1 VYRKMRVTY
10 VMRKPLRRFS
20 AWIAALVLTATALAV
35 VSATP
40 APAASTLLPPG
51 AVAPTDNQ
59 RAIARKVGAI
69 LEQYHYRHATIDG
82 HFSSQVYDR
91 YLDFLDGQRSYFLAS
106 DVAEFEPWRM
116 RFDDMIHTGEI
127 DPAYLIFARFQER
140 NRQRIRYALSLL
152 KTEPDWTRE

>member
-1 VYRKMRVTY
+1 MQKT
-10 VMRKPLRRFS
+10 LRRFS
-20 AWIAALVLTATALAV
+20 PWIAAFVLTATALAV

-82 HFSSQVYDR
+82 HFSSQVYER
-91 YLDFLDGQRSYFLAS
+91 YLDFLDGQRSYFLAR
-106 DVAEFEPWRM
+106 DIAEFEPWR
-116 RFDDMIHTGEI
+116 RGFEGMIHTGDI

-140 NRQRIRYALSLL
+140 NRQRIRCALGLL
-152 KTEPDWTRE
+152 KSE

>member
-1 VYRKMRVTY
+1 
-10 VMRKPLRRFS
+10 MRKTLRRFS
-20 AWIAALVLTATALAV
+20 PWIAALLLTAAALGV

-40 APAASTLLPPG
+40 TPAASSMLPPG

-59 RAIARKVGAI
+59 RSIARKVGSI

-106 DVAEFEPWRM
+106 DIAEFEPWRM
-116 RFDDMIHTGEI
+116 RFDGMIHTG
-127 DPAYLIFARFQER
+127 
-140 NRQRIRYALSLL
+140 
-152 KTEPDWTRE
+152 